1 MGNARLAAR
10 AGAGA
15 GTVLEVS
22 GVSKRYGNVQAL
34 DRCTF
39 SAAPKRIAGLL
50 GPNGAGKTTVMRCL
64 LGLATPDAGS
74 LRWHGEP
81 ITERVWRRF
90 GYLPEERGLYPS
102 MVVSEQIVHFARL
115 SGLGR
120 PAAARA
126 AADVIARTG
135 LRDAAGRRVEQLSHG
150 NQQRV
155 QLAVA
160 LVHSPEL
167 LVLDE
172 PFAGL
177 DPPGVSAM
185 GKLLAELAGD
195 GATVLFSSHQLD
207 LVQHLCQDVITMD
220 HGRVVL
226 AGPFEQLQAAAGRR
240 HIDVVFAR
248 PARPGWWEGLPGVRI
263 DAADDRHVRL
273 LLAGTGGGAPD
284 EVLRA
289 AEAAGTLLRFGFEP
303 PSLAEMF
310 EEATAR

>member
-1 MGNARLAAR
+1 M
-10 AGAGA
+10 
-15 GTVLEVS
+15 LEVE
-22 GVSKRYGNVQAL
+22 GVSKRYGQVQAL
-34 DRCTF
+34 DHCTF
-39 SAAPKRIAGLL
+39 TAAPKRMAGLL

-64 LGLATPDAGS
+64 LGLAEPDAGT
-74 LRWHGEP
+74 LRWRGQP

-102 MVVSEQIVHFARL
+102 MVVRDQIVHFARL
-115 SGLGR
+115 SGLSR

-126 AADVIARTG
+126 TRDVIGRTG
-135 LRDAAGRRVEQLSHG
+135 LTGLADRRVEQLSHG

-160 LVHSPEL
+160 LVHDPEL
-167 LVLDE
+167 LILDE

-177 DPPGVSAM
+177 DPIGVATM
-185 GKLLAELAGD
+185 AGVLHGLTED

-248 PARPGWWEGLPGVRI
+248 PALPHWWDGLAGVT
-263 DAADDRHVRL
+263 AAEADDRHVRL
-273 LLAGTGGGAPD
+273 TAAPGASPD

-289 AEAAGTLLRFGFEP
+289 AEAAGPLLRFGFEP

-310 EEATAR
+310 REAIAS